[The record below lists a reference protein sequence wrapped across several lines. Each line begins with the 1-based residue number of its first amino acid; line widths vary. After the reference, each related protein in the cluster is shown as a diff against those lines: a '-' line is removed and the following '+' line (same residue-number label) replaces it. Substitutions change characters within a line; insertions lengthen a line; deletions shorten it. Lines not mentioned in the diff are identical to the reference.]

1 MTDLHVGDQVRTGII
16 AMEQYYKAV
25 RPDGTSFYDERTQW
39 ELGRITRHPSADLEQ
54 HGGSPARYL
63 SVSVS
68 PTDCTGFRWPARL
81 FRVVPVCGH
90 KVIAPDRPDLP
101 NKRASDAW
109 KPVEELPAHQLFG
122 PQGVQ
127 VAALIDRS
135 RNLTASEID
144 ALVAAWD
151 AARIVT
157 GPAAW
162 DAARDAARAAA
173 RDAARAAAR
182 AAARVAAW
190 DAARAAAW
198 DAARAAARVAAR
210 DAARDAAR
218 AAAWDAARAAAWDAA
233 RAAAWDAARVAAWD
247 AGDAARALV
256 VRDLITTD
264 EYDRLTRPWRQAI
277 GRIHPDDAEVAA

>member
-39 ELGRITRHPSADLEQ
+39 ELGRITRHPSA
-54 HGGSPARYL
+54 
-63 SVSVS
+63 
-68 PTDCTGFRWPARL
+68 
-81 FRVVPVCGH
+81 
-90 KVIAPDRPDLP
+90 
-101 NKRASDAW
+101 
-109 KPVEELPAHQLFG
+109 EELPAHQLFG